1 MNIKVKLSKL
11 KTIPGKVTKTPK
23 KVNNKVN
30 NNQKILYYSEDTGS
44 PKDFCLY
51 WAADSLKIYFP
62 AKYLNGL
69 SIFPPS

>member
-44 PKDFCLY
+44 PIDFCLY
-51 WAADSLKIYFP
+51 WAAD
-62 AKYLNGL
+62 
-69 SIFPPS
+69 